1 MPSAQGHIT
10 IRRKAKDGENAVRL
24 DLDNEHEDF
33 IYNDVGALLSFYV
46 TSQAHLYDGSAEVPS
61 GNVTW
66 SIDRSGTNGTEVENS
81 GLPIMEDDEPNE
93 WWSKNCCWITTGGK
107 LYVIGINGDAYI
119 KVKAVYKG
127 KTYYALFYGKRI
139 SEDKYELVISRKS
152 ISFNESRAWTA
163 QTIEFSV
170 NRTSK
175 DGSKQDGIALDFG
188 NGISLS
194 IFAKYRTSEG
204 SEASWHKVN
213 PNNTG
218 RLCVLTVNND
228 IVRYNDEIQI
238 ELRKG
243 MSMSSYVEDYE
254 NIPILKAKDGE
265 RGLEGCILRVSE
277 WAEGVEYHNDEA
289 LTSGTRYLDIAVVT
303 KGPNTFDAYKCKQ
316 THTSSDSILVNNTT
330 YWEKFNK
337 LQPVYTPLIMAQ
349 NALLRFAQT
358 NQLLVMKSDST
369 TVAAGMGGGGNVQ
382 ESENYPLWVGAETPA
397 NAPFKVRID
406 GKLFATGAEISGVF
420 VSENA
425 AKMNKIVI
433 DSNNLGIRLY
443 GPSAVDVNNYSIP
456 AEGAEYLDT
465 IIMGYEVD
473 PDSRRIGGYIQ
484 LYDTHKTTVQGV
496 TKQTDYSLLT
506 SKYLRISD
514 TSHRIE
520 FFSKGI
526 AHNSLSGNFWAT
538 WEDIIKRTNQNILPV
553 TSVTSERYNATQDD
567 VIIISNYNGQITINL
582 PLPSNSQGKFYFIK
596 HKANG
601 ATYVIC
607 ENTESANLIMDDD
620 DIGTVSQRSIGK
632 SSTLFFCD
640 GEHWIAMELDY

>member
-1 MPSAQGHIT
+1 MPGAQGHIT
-10 IRRKAKDGENAVRL
+10 VRRKAKDGENAVRL

-107 LYVIGINGDAYI
+107 LYVIGINVDAYI

-175 DGSKQDGIALDFG
+175 DGSKQDGIALNFG

-204 SEASWHKVN
+204 SEASWHKVS

-238 ELRKG
+238 ELRKD
-243 MSMSSYVEDYE
+243 MSSSVEDYE
-254 NIPILKAKDGE
+254 TIPILKAKDGE

-277 WAEGVEYHNDEA
+277 WAKDVEYRNDEA

-316 THTSSDSILVNNTT
+316 THTSSDSILVSNST
-330 YWEKFNK
+330 YWEKFNQ

-358 NQLLVMKSDST
+358 NQLLVMKSDGT
-369 TVAAGMGGGGNVQ
+369 TVAAGMGGGGGVQ
-382 ESENYPLWVGAETPA
+382 DNENYPLWVGDTTPA

-420 VSENA
+420 VSENV
-425 AKMNKIVI
+425 AKKNKIVI

-456 AEGAEYLDT
+456 AVGAEYRDT

-473 PDSRRIGGYIQ
+473 SDSRRIGGYIQ
-484 LYDTHKTTVQGV
+484 LYDTQRTTVQGV

-506 SKYLRISD
+506 SKYLRICD
-514 TSHRIE
+514 TSHIIE
-520 FFSKGI
+520 FFSNGI
-526 AHNSLSGNFWAT
+526 AHTSLSGNFWAT
-538 WEDIIKRTNQNILPV
+538 WEDIIKRTKQNILPV
-553 TSVTSERYNATQDD
+553 TFVTSERHDATQDD

-596 HKANG
+596 HKVNDN
-601 ATYVIC
+601 TYVRC
-607 ENTESANLIMDDD
+607 ENTEGANLIMDDD
-620 DIGTVSQRSIGK
+620 GIGTEYQRSIGK

>member
-1 MPSAQGHIT
+1 M
-10 IRRKAKDGENAVRL
+10 
-24 DLDNEHEDF
+24 
-33 IYNDVGALLSFYV
+33 
-46 TSQAHLYDGSAEVPS
+46 
-61 GNVTW
+61 
-66 SIDRSGTNGTEVENS
+66 
-81 GLPIMEDDEPNE
+81 
-93 WWSKNCCWITTGGK
+93 
-107 LYVIGINGDAYI
+107 
-119 KVKAVYKG
+119 KAVYKG
-127 KTYYALFYGKRI
+127 KTYNALFYGKRI

-175 DGSKQDGIALDFG
+175 DGSKQDGIALNFG

-204 SEASWHKVN
+204 SEASWHKVS

-238 ELRKG
+238 ELRKD
-243 MSMSSYVEDYE
+243 MSSSVEDYE
-254 NIPILKAKDGE
+254 TIPILKAKDGE

-277 WAEGVEYHNDEA
+277 WAKDVKYRNDEA

-316 THTSSDSILVNNTT
+316 THTSSDSILVDNTT
-330 YWEKFNK
+330 YWEKFNQ

-358 NQLLVMKSDST
+358 NQLLVMKSDGT

-382 ESENYPLWVGAETPA
+382 ESENYPLWVGDTTPA

-420 VSENA
+420 VSENV
-425 AKMNKIVI
+425 AKLNKIVI

-456 AEGAEYLDT
+456 AVGAEYRDT

-484 LYDTHKTTVQGV
+484 LYDTQKTTVQGV

-514 TSHRIE
+514 TYTKHLIE
-520 FFSKGI
+520 FFSDGI
-526 AHNSLSGNFWAT
+526 AHTSLSGNFWAT
-538 WEDIIKRTNQNILPV
+538 WEDIIKRTKQNILPV
-553 TSVTSERYNATQDD
+553 TFVTSQKHNATQDD
-567 VIIISNYNGQITINL
+567 VIIISNYNGKITINL
-582 PLPSNSQGKFYFIK
+582 PLPSKSQGKFYFIK
-596 HKANG
+596 HKVNDD
-601 ATYVIC
+601 TYVSC
-607 ENTESANLIMDDD
+607 ENTEGANLIMDDD
-620 DIGTVSQRSIGK
+620 GIGTEYERSIGK

>member
-1 MPSAQGHIT
+1 MPGAQGHIT
-10 IRRKAKDGENAVRL
+10 VRRKAKDGENAVRL

-175 DGSKQDGIALDFG
+175 EGSKQDGIALNFG

-204 SEASWHKVN
+204 SEASWHKVS

-238 ELRKG
+238 ELRKD
-243 MSMSSYVEDYE
+243 MSSSVEDYE
-254 NIPILKAKDGE
+254 TIPILKAKDGE

-277 WAEGVEYHNDEA
+277 WAKDVEYRNDEA

-316 THTSSDSILVNNTT
+316 THTSSDSILVDNTT
-330 YWEKFNK
+330 YWEKFNR

-349 NALLRFAQT
+349 NALLLFAQT
-358 NQLLVMKSDST
+358 NQLLVMKSDGK
-369 TVAAGMGGGGNVQ
+369 TVAAGMGGGKGAGD
-382 ESENYPLWVGAETPA
+382 ECNYPLWVGGTTPDT
-397 NAPFKVRID
+397 APFKVRID
-406 GKLFATGAEISGVF
+406 GKMFATSGEFSGNIRTVIKDLHESDAEKLTGYLNEVF
-420 VSENA
+420 KLKS
-425 AKMNKIVI
+425 
-433 DSNNLGIRLY
+433 DLNLGTHGEFIVLPRSKEYIGSRVLLWN
-443 GPSAVDVNNYSIP
+443 SAVAPYTRVDLNTIFSTVFCENINDRIYGFP
-456 AEGAEYLDT
+456 ANLTDSETDFYNWQ
-465 IIMGYEVD
+465 D
-473 PDSRRIGGYIQ
+473 PNFIRWIGGTIELLGVPGRSMEEEDYGEEICFWCILTLNAVSYKKGCWGQ
-484 LYDTHKTTVQGV
+484 ISDANVKPLVDIEYDGGMIGDFEDTANEEI
-496 TKQTDYSLLT
+496 TDPS
-506 SKYLRISD
+506 LRIE
-514 TSHRIE
+514 TFE
-520 FFSKGI
+520 
-526 AHNSLSGNFWAT
+526 
-538 WEDIIKRTNQNILPV
+538 
-553 TSVTSERYNATQDD
+553 
-567 VIIISNYNGQITINL
+567 TI
-582 PLPSNSQGKFYFIK
+582 
-596 HKANG
+596 
-601 ATYVIC
+601 
-607 ENTESANLIMDDD
+607 D
-620 DIGTVSQRSIGK
+620 
-632 SSTLFFCD
+632 
-640 GEHWIAMELDY
+640 